1 MTQETQITGADD
13 RKTAT
18 FIAQNLAPFPVSRVA
33 KNFAF
38 AREILRTPGVNQ
50 GRGVANQD
58 FGNPDHISFFFLDGE
73 PHRKRRSSVASYFT
87 PKAVLTRY
95 RPLMD
100 STMDEL
106 IAEFQRTGS
115 GVLDE
120 MSLRLASNI
129 TAEVVGLTTGDPH
142 RLAQI
147 LRDLMNKNPA
157 LGKPA
162 LYQALHK
169 TFAGWYYKRRTAKLM
184 DELYF
189 EHILPAAQARLR
201 EPKDDVVSHMAKE
214 NYSRQAMFI
223 ECMTYAGAGVSTT
236 REFIVM
242 CCWQLFDHPEVRE
255 RFLAGDEA
263 DQFAIIE
270 EILRLDPVANY
281 VYRQST
287 IDIPESVS
295 GDAVKPGEEFAVN
308 IRDVNSDSTVV
319 GDSPFT
325 LDPDRARRMK
335 NTGAW
340 MSFGDGPHRCPGSQV
355 ALHETRVF
363 LDHLFRVPGLKL
375 AQKPELI
382 LSVQSQGYELR
393 GAVVTCDRT

>member
-1 MTQETQITGADD
+1 VSTEGHSTTGVVEDD
-13 RKTAT
+13 RKTAA
-18 FIAQNLAPFPVSRVA
+18 FIAENLSPFPVSRVA
-33 KNFAF
+33 RDFAF

-100 STMDEL
+100 RTMDEL
-106 IAEFQRTGS
+106 IAELQAKGS

-129 TAEVVGLTTGDPH
+129 TAEVVGLTNSNGR
-142 RLAQI
+142 RLAQV

-157 LGKPA
+157 LGKPP
-162 LYQALHK
+162 LYQFLHRI
-169 TFAGWYYKRRTAKLM
+169 FAGWYYKRRTAKLT

-189 EHILPAAQARLR
+189 EHILPAAEARR
-201 EPKDDVVSHMAKE
+201 KEPKDDVISHMAKE

-242 CCWQLFDHPEVRE
+242 CCWQLFDHPDIME
-255 RFLAGDEA
+255 RFLKGAEDE
-263 DQFAIIE
+263 QFAINIRE
-270 EILRLDPVANY
+270 VNTDASVVGECPFKLDP
-281 VYRQST
+281 
-287 IDIPESVS
+287 E
-295 GDAVKPGEEFAVN
+295 
-308 IRDVNSDSTVV
+308 
-319 GDSPFT
+319 
-325 LDPDRARRMK
+325 RAKRMK

-340 MSFGDGPHRCPGSQV
+340 MSFGDGPHRCPGSQI

-363 LDHLFRVPGLKL
+363 LDRLLRVPGIRL
-375 AQKPELI
+375 AKKPEMI

-393 GAVVTCDRT
+393 GAVVTCDRQ

>member
-1 MTQETQITGADD
+1 MTQAQASQAVDD
-13 RKTAT
+13 RKTAD
-18 FIAQNLAPFPVSRVA
+18 FIGRNLSPFPVSRVA

-73 PHRKRRSSVASYFT
+73 PHKKRRSSVASYFT

-106 IAEFQRTGS
+106 IAEFRRAGS

-129 TAEVVGLTTGDPH
+129 TAEVVGLTNGDGR

-147 LRDLMNKNPA
+147 LRDLMNSNPT
-157 LGKPA
+157 LGKPPA
-162 LYQALHK
+162 YKFLHK
-169 TFAGWYYKRRTAKLM
+169 LFWGGYYDRRRARLQ

-189 EHILPAAQARLR
+189 EHILPAAQARLK
-201 EPKDDVVSHMAKE
+201 EPKDDVISHMAKE

-295 GDAVKPGEEFAVN
+295 GNAVTPGEEFAVN
-308 IRDVNSDSTVV
+308 IREVNTDSAVV
-319 GDSPFT
+319 GDSPFK
-325 LDPDRARRMK
+325 LDPDRAKRMK

-340 MSFGDGPHRCPGSQV
+340 MSFGDGPHRCPGSQI

-363 LDHLFRVPGLKL
+363 LDRLFRVPGIRL
-375 AQKPELI
+375 AKKPDLI

-393 GAVVTCDRT
+393 GAVVTCDRL